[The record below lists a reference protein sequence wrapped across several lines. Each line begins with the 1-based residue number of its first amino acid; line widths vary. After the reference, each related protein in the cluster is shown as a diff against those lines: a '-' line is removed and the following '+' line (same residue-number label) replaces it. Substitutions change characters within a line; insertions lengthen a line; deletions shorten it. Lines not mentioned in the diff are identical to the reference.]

1 MAPRSKSV
9 EEVDRSF
16 LQPRTLIGQDRAWS
30 QLCSLYASGDGPS
43 GLIFYGPAGV
53 GKRTAAMVLAK
64 TLLAE
69 AAPQAGAP
77 YNSDDHHR
85 AASMVEAGG
94 HPDFL
99 FLEKLPD
106 KTELTVAVIR
116 RIGAF
121 FATTGSFS
129 ARRIVV
135 IDGAELMNREAANA
149 LLKRL
154 EEPPRGG
161 LIILV
166 ARSLGSLLPTVL
178 SRCAKVPFSPLSAA
192 DFTQWTQASDQPE
205 LAELAE
211 ASGLAPGQAEG
222 MADGKILGWLEQLDI
237 LAQEFHPDRHA
248 AKASKL
254 ASTIGKT
261 GDQSFRAPFLR
272 ALRER
277 QGGPVLAENRKGQGL
292 YRDALGAFARID
304 GLNVSAEDEWRAL
317 LCRY

>member
-1 MAPRSKSV
+1 MAPRSKSG
-9 EEVDRSF
+9 EEADRFF
-16 LQPRTLIGQDRAWS
+16 LQPRTLMGQDRAWS
-30 QLCSLYASGDGPS
+30 QICSLYGSGDGPS

-53 GKRTAAMVLAK
+53 GKRTAAMVLGK

-69 AAPQAGAP
+69 RAPQTNAP
-77 YNSDDHHR
+77 FNSDEHHR

-116 RIGAF
+116 RIGPF
-121 FATTGSFS
+121 FSTTGSFS

-161 LIILV
+161 LIILI

-178 SRCAKVPFSPLSAA
+178 SRCAKVPFVPLSAA
-192 DFTQWTQASDQPE
+192 DFTQWALASNQPE
-205 LAELAE
+205 LGDLAA
-211 ASGLAPGQAEG
+211 ASGYAPGQAEG
-222 MADGKILGWLEQLDI
+222 MADGKILGWLEQLKA
-237 LAQEFHPDRHA
+237 LAQDYHPDRHA

-254 ASTIGKT
+254 AGAIGKT
-261 GDQSFRAPFLR
+261 GDQSFRAAFLR

-277 QGGPVLAENRKGQGL
+277 QTGAVTAENRKGQAL
-292 YRDALGAFARID
+292 YRDAQAAFARID

-317 LCRY
+317 LCRC